1 PPGSGTPAASSTPV
15 PQPAPSATP
24 SPITSNSSAPTST
37 PGATTNPTPASQASA
52 APASTPEKPLE
63 LDKPVESTTLQN
75 IDPEAIGLLAP
86 EDGGLGAS
94 MWKGTSRELVERL
107 LPALTLPTDA
117 AALNEL
123 AERFLLTTANV

>member
-1 PPGSGTPAASSTPV
+1 
-15 PQPAPSATP
+15 
-24 SPITSNSSAPTST
+24 
-37 PGATTNPTPASQASA
+37 
-52 APASTPEKPLE
+52 
-63 LDKPVESTTLQN
+63 
-75 IDPEAIGLLAP
+75 

-123 AERFLLTTANV
+123 AERFLLTTANVPEGKPSGNQSLTSMRVEKLVALGRIADAWKLAQLAKPDQIDDITLRLVIEA